1 MESTYDVENWK
12 SPIQSINGVVQGLQV
27 KVCQKILAD
36 HMYALLRKPE
46 HAVMNLICVY
56 FIPEWC
62 NVFFE
67 IIDVDCKD
75 GEPKQVFPHTS

>member
-1 MESTYDVENWK
+1 
-12 SPIQSINGVVQGLQV
+12 
-27 KVCQKILAD
+27 
-36 HMYALLRKPE
+36 MYALLRKPV